1 FIFPSASTDASADT
15 RAIAGTGLGLAKVKR
30 SDWYLT
36 GSATGC
42 LTQNL
47 QWGQAETRKTGA
59 TKTALMPPI
68 MATELPPAKP
78 FRSAWCRFTMISIPR
93 IEKPIAS
100 LIRLIRV
107 AILCS
112 NWRLST
118 QSVAS
123 TFESDA
129 RANLRLKLEVAS

>member
-1 FIFPSASTDASADT
+1 M
-15 RAIAGTGLGLAKVKR
+15 K
-30 SDWYLT
+30 
-36 GSATGC
+36 
-42 LTQNL
+42 
-47 QWGQAETRKTGA
+47 
-59 TKTALMPPI
+59 
-68 MATELPPAKP
+68 
-78 FRSAWCRFTMISIPR
+78 SIPR

-129 RANLRLKLEVAS
+129 TGEPEAEIVGGHRVSSFLRGVLLAFQPCYALQIDLEAWSVRD